1 MQIMQ
6 PQTAKESAIE
16 READN
21 VGGRTLKNQAT
32 VEETIGLWV
41 QMKMEQPPETVTA
54 SRPAARAGLSQPKP
68 FEF

>member
-1 MQIMQ
+1 MQ

-54 SRPAARAGLSQPKP
+54 IRPAARAGLS
-68 FEF
+68 